1 MNITLTD
8 EQAENLGSKIVE
20 LFNLK
25 QIKCGEQKGRY
36 NTSFGTKTKKG
47 ISRSIVSIIL
57 DDKETVDSLKEI
69 LEKS

>member
-1 MNITLTD
+1 MIITLTD

-25 QIKCGEQKGRY
+25 QIKRGDQKGRY

-47 ISRSIVSIIL
+47 IARSVVSIIL
-57 DDKETVDSLKEI
+57 DDKETAASL
-69 LEKS
+69 